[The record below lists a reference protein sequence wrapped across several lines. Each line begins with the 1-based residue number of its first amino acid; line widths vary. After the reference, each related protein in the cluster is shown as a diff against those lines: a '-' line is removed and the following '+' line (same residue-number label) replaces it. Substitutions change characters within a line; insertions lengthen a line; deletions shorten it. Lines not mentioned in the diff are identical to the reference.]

1 MNLKNLKKRFP
12 RKLKT
17 DEKIPFT
24 THLEELRYRIILC
37 LIAVGTGFILSY
49 LVKERIFRFLMEPLL
64 KVLPVDQNYLI
75 FTGLPE
81 AFFTYL
87 KLSLFGGIFLGSP
100 VVLYQIWSFVVPG
113 LHSQEKRYF
122 LPFVFFSTSFFFAGA
137 SFCFY
142 MVFPYG
148 FQFFT
153 GFGTEHIR
161 ALPAM
166 KEYLSIATKLLLAF
180 GIVFEMPLFTFFLAK
195 IGLVNHKM
203 MLDKWRY
210 AVVIM
215 FMGAAILTPPDIF
228 TQVLMA
234 GPLILIYFLSVGVA
248 RVFGKKKVLEE
259 EDEAGVEAELEKG

>member
-1 MNLKNLKKRFP
+1 MIKRFP
-12 RKLKT
+12 RKLKA

-24 THLEELRYRIILC
+24 THLEELRYRIIVC
-37 LIAVGTGFILSY
+37 LIAVAIGFVLSY
-49 LVKERIFRFLMEPLL
+49 LVKERIFSFLMDPLL
-64 KVLPVDQNYLI
+64 QVLPEDQKYVI

-87 KLSLFGGIFLGSP
+87 KLSLFGGLLLGAP
-100 VVLYQIWSFVVPG
+100 VILYQVWAFVVPG
-113 LHSQEKRYF
+113 LYANEKRYF
-122 LPFVFFSTSFFFAGA
+122 LPFVFFSTLFFFAGT

-142 MVFPYG
+142 MVFPFG
-148 FQFFT
+148 FRFFT
-153 GFGTEHIR
+153 GFGTEHIH

-203 MLDKWRY
+203 MLSKWRY

-215 FMGAAILTPPDIF
+215 FVGAAVFTPPDVF

-234 GPLILIYFLSVGVA
+234 GPLILIYFISVGVA
-248 RVFGKKKVLEE
+248 RVFGKKEAVEE
-259 EDEAGVEAELEKG
+259 EDELSAEAELEKG